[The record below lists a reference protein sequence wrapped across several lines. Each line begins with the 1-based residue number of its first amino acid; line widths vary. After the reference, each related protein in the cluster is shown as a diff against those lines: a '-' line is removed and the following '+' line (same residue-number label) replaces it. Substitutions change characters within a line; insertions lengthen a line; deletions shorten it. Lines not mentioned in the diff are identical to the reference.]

1 LARHWRRLHNEEL
14 HNFYVSVNII
24 SVIKIRR
31 MRWLLLVARMAKI
44 RNTIN
49 LKERDNS
56 EGVAV
61 DERILDYISGK

>member
-1 LARHWRRLHNEEL
+1 
-14 HNFYVSVNII
+14 
-24 SVIKIRR
+24 VIKIRR